1 MRRGYGSDISALLA
15 LWWAAHAANAT
26 EAGPTP
32 PRRSGPAAGRT
43 SALIGLRGW
52 HGCHI
57 DAAGRTTWVDPV
69 ARPTAAGALTAAD
82 AEMRRA
88 GGAPPAVTR

>member
-1 MRRGYGSDISALLA
+1 MTATITIIIALSVIVAAIPTIVAVA
-15 LWWAAHAANAT
+15 LS
-26 EAGPTP
+26 TP
-32 PRRSGPAAGRT
+32 PRQPATGRT

-52 HGCHI
+52 HGCHL

-69 ARPTAAGALTAAD
+69 AQPTAAGALAAAD

-88 GGAPPAVTR
+88 GGAPPAVTA